1 MKLIQRLVKQF
12 TSIDE
17 AKKVKAGK
25 GNMHIDVDPDAIP
38 DKFVG
43 PKWMGQM
50 EKKHGMMIRFR
61 KNSYVIS
68 GQKKGIVSF
77 VTTELGW
84 DEKDIKN
91 MWPELLESA
100 MKARVAGSK
109 RVHHSELVKDM
120 DRDAMIDYMMK
131 DRNFA
136 KAVAKA
142 KVSRKDIYFDDNEL
156 VFGDKTVASFK
167 KNDKVSD
174 MMSKVK

>member
-1 MKLIQRLVKQF
+1 
-12 TSIDE
+12 
-17 AKKVKAGK
+17 
-25 GNMHIDVDPDAIP
+25 
-38 DKFVG
+38 
-43 PKWMGQM
+43 
-50 EKKHGMMIRFR
+50 MI
-61 KNSYVIS
+61 
-68 GQKKGIVSF
+68 
-77 VTTELGW
+77 T
-84 DEKDIKN
+84 IK
-91 MWPELLESA
+91 EIRESS

-136 KAVAKA
+136 KAAAKA
-142 KVSRKDIYFDDNEL
+142 KVNRKDIYFDDNEL

>member
-1 MKLIQRLVKQF
+1 MITIRELR
-12 TSIDE
+12 E

-25 GNMHIDVDPDAIP
+25 GNMHIDIDPSVIP

-50 EKKHGMMIRFR
+50 EKKHGMMIRYR
-61 KNSYVIS
+61 KDSYVIS

-77 VTTELGW
+77 VTTELDW
-84 DEKDIKN
+84 NERDIKD
-91 MWPELLESA
+91 MWPELLESS
-100 MKARVAGSK
+100 MKSRVGASK

-120 DRDAMIDYMMK
+120 DQIALLDYMMK
-131 DRNFA
+131 NSKFA

-142 KVSRKDIYFDDNEL
+142 GFSRKDIYFDDNEL

-167 KNDKVSD
+167 NNDKVSD
-174 MMSKVK
+174 MMAKVK

>member
-1 MKLIQRLVKQF
+1 
-12 TSIDE
+12 
-17 AKKVKAGK
+17 
-25 GNMHIDVDPDAIP
+25 
-38 DKFVG
+38 
-43 PKWMGQM
+43 
-50 EKKHGMMIRFR
+50 MI
-61 KNSYVIS
+61 
-68 GQKKGIVSF
+68 
-77 VTTELGW
+77 T
-84 DEKDIKN
+84 IK
-91 MWPELLESA
+91 EIRESS

>member
-1 MKLIQRLVKQF
+1 MITVK
-12 TSIDE
+12 E
-17 AKKVKAGK
+17 
-25 GNMHIDVDPDAIP
+25 
-38 DKFVG
+38 
-43 PKWMGQM
+43 
-50 EKKHGMMIRFR
+50 IR
-61 KNSYVIS
+61 
-68 GQKKGIVSF
+68 
-77 VTTELGW
+77 
-84 DEKDIKN
+84 
-91 MWPELLESA
+91 ESS